1 MKYNNTTYT
10 SNEQEYQE
18 QERGIR
24 IAEEKIKSSEKG
36 IDKELKQAE
45 KDLKESLKEAEQV
58 ALGQVQEEVDK
69 LLSSF
74 GVKAKINPIIIRKV
88 LSNIVKHIKE
98 IYFSSVD
105 IQEKIAC
112 GEITYDDCRRELR
125 QCVLFNY

>member
-1 MKYNNTTYT
+1 
-10 SNEQEYQE
+10 
-18 QERGIR
+18 
-24 IAEEKIKSSEKG
+24 
-36 IDKELKQAE
+36 
-45 KDLKESLKEAEQV
+45 V

-105 IQEKIAC
+105 IQEKIARE
-112 GEITYDDCRRELR
+112 EITYEDCRRELR
-125 QCVLFNY
+125 QCILFNY

>member
-1 MKYNNTTYT
+1 MKYNTTYAA
-10 SNEQEYQE
+10 NEQECQE

-24 IAEEKIKSSEKG
+24 MAEEKIKKSEKG

-45 KDLKESLKEAEQV
+45 KELKESLKEAEQV
-58 ALGQVQEEVDK
+58 ALRQVQEEVDE
-69 LLSSF
+69 LLSSV
-74 GVKAKINPIIIRKV
+74 GVKAKINPTIIRKV

-105 IQEKIAC
+105 IQEKIAR
-112 GEITYDDCRRELR
+112 GEVTYEDCRRELR